1 MGILRKFARLNLGI
15 LQKFANLNLG
25 ILQKRIDKY
34 LVYTKDYRADRDV
47 VLLPV
52 YMAQFL

>member
-1 MGILRKFARLNLGI
+1 MGILQKFGRLNLGI